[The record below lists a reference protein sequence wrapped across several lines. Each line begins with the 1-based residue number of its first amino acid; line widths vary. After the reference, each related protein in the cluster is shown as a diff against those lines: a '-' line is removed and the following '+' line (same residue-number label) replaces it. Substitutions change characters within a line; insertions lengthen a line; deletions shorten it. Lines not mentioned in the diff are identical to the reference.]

1 MADNE
6 HEHRHEHEEG
16 HEQDAA
22 SAPEAPAAESAESPE
37 STVSHE
43 SHESHESRESHESP
57 VSSVSPVSP
66 VSPVSIDE
74 LLRADDLTER
84 AVGDGTEPVAPLADA
99 PLTPEEAAHLRA
111 VFEAIL
117 FVADRPVTLRQL
129 REVAARDLSSAQI
142 KAVLDEAEAW
152 LAGHGFE
159 LAEVAGGYQLRSSSR
174 VAAEVARFLQVKPRR
189 LSRPALE
196 TLAVVAYR
204 QPVTRAEVESIRGV
218 DSGAV
223 LKALL
228 DRRLVRILGKKE
240 EPGRPLLYGT
250 TREFLEFFNLRDL
263 RQLPTLRE
271 FHELTEEERAR
282 VDRLAEDGAVD
293 AASPAALAEAAGVA
307 GAAAAAA
314 EGTEE

>member
-1 MADNE
+1 MSDDPKGP
-6 HEHRHEHEEG
+6 EET
-16 HEQDAA
+16 
-22 SAPEAPAAESAESPE
+22 APPAPVSAE
-37 STVSHE
+37 
-43 SHESHESRESHESP
+43 
-57 VSSVSPVSP
+57 
-66 VSPVSIDE
+66 E
-74 LLRADDLTER
+74 LLRADDVTER
-84 AVGDGTEPVAPLADA
+84 AVGDGTAPVEPMADA
-99 PLTPEEAAHLRA
+99 PLSAEEAAHLRG
-111 VFEAIL
+111 VFEAIF

-129 REVAARDLSSAQI
+129 REVSGRELSSAQI
-142 KAVLDEAEAW
+142 KTLCDEVAGW

-159 LAEVAGGYQLRSSSR
+159 LAEVAGGYQLRSSPR
-174 VAAEVARFLQVKPRR
+174 VAPQVQQFLQVKPRR

-204 QPVTRAEVESIRGV
+204 QPITRIEVEEIRGV

-228 DRRLVRILGKKE
+228 DRRLVRILGKRE

-282 VDRLAEDGAVD
+282 IDQVIADGGVPGD
-293 AASPAALAEAAGVA
+293 AADGGAELDPAAVAAAVLGGDGGSEAGASDA
-307 GAAAAAA
+307 GAAG
-314 EGTEE
+314 ETE